1 MNEPDEVIF
10 FLLELIPLFVAI
22 FGPEKKW
29 DYKGFSLSRGYK
41 YVTTPI
47 FKI

>member
-22 FGPEKKW
+22 FGPEKKGTTK
-29 DYKGFSLSRGYK
+29 DFHYQAIES
-41 YVTTPI
+41 VTTPI